1 MASEKKKRKEAK
13 VRKETQGLAKRGPVH
28 RDGDRRRRSMGQ
40 TVRDAIAAKRALQGL
55 TTDSALEVS
64 DPAEELDDEEDEK
77 LPPDYDPLD

>member
-1 MASEKKKRKEAK
+1 
-13 VRKETQGLAKRGPVH
+13 
-28 RDGDRRRRSMGQ
+28 MGQ

-64 DPAEELDDEEDEK
+64 DLAEDLDDEEDEK